1 VEPVI
6 PGLRAEKE
14 NPPPRVRAIGG
25 IFMEQTSSNCT
36 ADLERKRSSTSIL
49 TGTTSRALS
58 GLQAPTCMRR
68 LATGMAILHL
78 SPKPRQ
84 ET

>member
-1 VEPVI
+1 MTATKMKDIFEKDATLYLDSNTLDGAQGPEIFYVEPVI

-36 ADLERKRSSTSIL
+36 ANLELKRSSTSIL
-49 TGTTSRALS
+49 TDTT
-58 GLQAPTCMRR
+58 
-68 LATGMAILHL
+68 
-78 SPKPRQ
+78 
-84 ET
+84 